1 MSSLLH
7 VFGSTFPAFGASLL
21 LGVMVVASYTFAVAL
36 AAGANRRARTL
47 QAARFGAYGTVA
59 LIGVSVLCLAYAF
72 VSHDFRIRYV
82 AHYSD
87 RSMPIQYLL
96 TALWGGQDGSL
107 LWWLFLLSVYI
118 GACVKWLGKRHLELQ
133 PYILATLMAIVLFFC
148 VLMAFAANPFATTVA
163 GARADGEGLNPLLQN
178 YWMVIHPPC
187 LYTGFVGC
195 S

>member
-107 LWWLFLLSVYI
+107 LWWLFLLSMYI
-118 GACVKWLGKRHLELQ
+118 AACVKWLGKRHLELQ

-178 YWMVIHPPC
+178 YWMVIH
-187 LYTGFVGC
+187 
-195 S
+195 